1 MKKRLL
7 LLLIITIGVLLVG
20 CKKEDYSNV
29 VITKI
34 EYSYGGGFGTQA
46 DTADKIFTFT
56 EGKLVVTNSYDDS
69 TLEMELSKEKYEE
82 LVEFIKDRMSVFD
95 EKTKKNT
102 EVMDGGSSY
111 LKVTLDDNT
120 TKEMGGYMVSNKK
133 YVEIKEKIYDI
144 TDLDAVKYYIKNIGE
159 K

>member
-1 MKKRLL
+1 MKKRIL
-7 LLLIITIGVLLVG
+7 LLLIITLGLVLVG

-34 EYSYGGGFGTQA
+34 EYSYGGGFGTEST
-46 DTADKIFTFT
+46 TAEKTFTFA

-82 LVEFIKDRMSVFD
+82 LVEFIKERMSVFD
-95 EKTKKNT
+95 EITKKDT
-102 EVMDGGSSY
+102 DVMDGGSSH

-120 TKEMGGYMVSNKK
+120 TKEMGGYMVSNEK
-133 YVEIKEKIYDI
+133 YVEIKEKIKEI
-144 TDLDAVKYYIKNIGE
+144 TDLDAVKYYIKNIG
-159 K
+159 KR